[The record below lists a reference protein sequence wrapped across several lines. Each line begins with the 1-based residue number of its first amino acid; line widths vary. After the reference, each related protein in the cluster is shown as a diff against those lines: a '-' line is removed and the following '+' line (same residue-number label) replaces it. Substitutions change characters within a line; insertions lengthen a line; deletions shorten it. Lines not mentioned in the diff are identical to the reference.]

1 MTKKSKPFYTP
12 ILTHS
17 TFKLHFPPSMQ
28 KQLRQCAFLSTLPQ
42 VAVPRE
48 LESKTG
54 KRGIDHA
61 YLCLHQGV
69 LPIFRHIRTSFFG
82 SWPKPSN
89 ASAGSLHA
97 LIVGGHCLLGTLL
110 DTYLLSIS
118 PLAQGTTST
127 KRHHTQELVKN
138 LALARQMTA
147 NNEGPTEK
155 IGVLFQRELI
165 SISLFC
171 SSVPQGGA
179 LLKNCTFS
187 SRLSSYFKSW
197 MGMTIFFISFYYCS
211 SKERK
216 AFLGNPSSV
225 IIAAIVFDLFTHHC

>member
-1 MTKKSKPFYTP
+1 MEIDYANSSITLMTKKSKPFYTP

-61 YLCLHQGV
+61 YPCLHQGV

-118 PLAQGTTST
+118 PLAQGSMYY
-127 KRHHTQELVKN
+127 K
-138 LALARQMTA
+138 TA
-147 NNEGPTEK
+147 SHPGTCQK
-155 IGVLFQRELI
+155 
-165 SISLFC
+165 
-171 SSVPQGGA
+171 
-179 LLKNCTFS
+179 
-187 SRLSSYFKSW
+187 LSPPND
-197 MGMTIFFISFYYCS
+197 
-211 SKERK
+211 R
-216 AFLGNPSSV
+216 
-225 IIAAIVFDLFTHHC
+225 

>member
-1 MTKKSKPFYTP
+1 
-12 ILTHS
+12 
-17 TFKLHFPPSMQ
+17 
-28 KQLRQCAFLSTLPQ
+28 
-42 VAVPRE
+42 
-48 LESKTG
+48 
-54 KRGIDHA
+54 
-61 YLCLHQGV
+61 
-69 LPIFRHIRTSFFG
+69 
-82 SWPKPSN
+82 
-89 ASAGSLHA
+89 
-97 LIVGGHCLLGTLL
+97 
-110 DTYLLSIS
+110 
-118 PLAQGTTST
+118 
-127 KRHHTQELVKN
+127 
-138 LALARQMTA
+138 MTA

-197 MGMTIFFISFYYCS
+197 MGMTFFFISFYYCS

-225 IIAAIVFDLFTHHC
+225 IIAPIVFDLFTPLLMYLVHVWGILSERNLEWITAYH